1 MDRKLLDQLDDGD
14 AISVA
19 LRGGAGWIHGAIV
32 WRREDVMLLK
42 VTEGTLP
49 KETPYALIFLGDVAA
64 LAVPKEFDPPT
75 PEARQTGF
83 SIAGP

>member
-19 LRGGAGWIHGAIV
+19 LRGGAGWINGQVV

-42 VTEGTLP
+42 VTEGLP
-49 KETPYALIFLGDVAA
+49 VSTPYVVVFLGDISAI
-64 LAVPKEFDPPT
+64 AVPRELEPPG
-75 PEARQTGF
+75 PEPRKAGF
-83 SIAGP
+83 STAG